1 MCLAKK
7 EIYRLDI
14 KIGVKGDSEAKKKL
28 SATERFVTRSE
39 KKMKALNKIKATP
52 SVKLKDKLSRPS
64 DKIKNKMKKI
74 DKMRASPKVKAKDK
88 ASRTIDKIKRKTD
101 KISKVK
107 ATPTIKIRDQATKSL
122 TKMEKKISGF
132 TKKAR
137 SKLIALATAGAI
149 AVGGFGIGSS
159 IKTFTNFEQGMK
171 TVQATSQATNNEFK
185 QLWDN
190 AKILGATTAWS
201 AKDASDGMNYLA
213 MAGFKTN
220 EIISAMPGLLD
231 LASAAGSDLGVTS
244 DIVSDALTAFGLKAK
259 DTTHLADVMAK
270 ASSTANTNVE
280 MLGEAYKY
288 AAAPA
293 HAFGMSAEEVTAALA
308 KMADAGVK
316 GTMGGTALR
325 GALTRLAKPPKQA
338 AVWLKKLGVSIA
350 DTHGKIR
357 PFNSIMGDMRKSMGK
372 LTQQQKQQAVASIFG
387 QEAMSG
393 MLAVLNTSTEDFE
406 KYTQSLKKADGT
418 AKEMAKTKLDSL
430 GGQFTIL
437 KSAVEGMQIELGE
450 RLAPYAKQFVTWFTG
465 KIPDITNGIVNIV
478 DKISHLANEFNK
490 LSPATKKFIGFLALG
505 TLTIGPFIRGI
516 KGIISLGSSVKTFFS
531 LFKGATAIATAAKG
545 VGAAT
550 TAMGAATATAT
561 GATVA
566 GSGALGTLC
575 ASLGAVAGPAAIAVG
590 VIAALGYGG
599 YKLKKHLEADAV
611 PAVDL
616 FADATKT
623 VAYSC
628 KSANGTIIKSYGQT
642 SVKISEATKKAIGS
656 YLELDKNTSK
666 SLTDINANSVKFTT
680 DTKNAVIKN
689 FSDMVNKSSTKGKEL
704 NSKMIKE
711 FSNLVNNTTVVSEEN
726 KTAILNEYTS
736 MVNGCS
742 KLTKK
747 QKNDTIDNFQKTLKE
762 TTGITKKQK
771 ETLIAQ
777 YTELGQQINTG
788 YDKQYQERNTKLQ
801 NFFAKS
807 SIFTTQRQAEILQS
821 EKYHNE
827 GLKAST
833 QEYCDKISQII
844 QTANNE
850 HRQLRANELSDIK
863 MYQDNMRQNAVES
876 LSKNEIETKVILERL
891 KSYNTRITAEQAGEA
906 IKNAEQQ
913 RIQTVDEANRQF
925 LETKSAFEQAR
936 DVTKSC
942 TAEEASQAIQEAER
956 MRNETV
962 QHANAQKEE
971 VVSKIT
977 EMNSEVSQNVNTT
990 TGEVISNSERMQQT
1004 WDNWNPKEHNC
1015 VVNFFHN
1022 LFSNEKES
1030 PKPRKQMTNEEF
1042 LKMKEQGYATGTN
1055 YATSGIHEVAEN
1067 GIEIVAG
1074 RQFRLFNGGEKVLNN
1089 RESKKVL
1096 NTNNESYEKKS
1107 KPQFAISQP
1116 QFAMAG
1122 GGNTNV
1128 NVDVNNEFNNE
1139 ADIDK
1144 VVKEAAQQF
1153 AYKLKES
1160 LKNIK

>member
-1 MCLAKK
+1 
-7 EIYRLDI
+7 
-14 KIGVKGDSEAKKKL
+14 
-28 SATERFVTRSE
+28 
-39 KKMKALNKIKATP
+39 
-52 SVKLKDKLSRPS
+52 
-64 DKIKNKMKKI
+64 MKKVEGRLSSFS
-74 DKMRASPKVKAKDK
+74 KRAC
-88 ASRTIDKIKRKTD
+88 
-101 KISKVK
+101 
-107 ATPTIKIRDQATKSL
+107 
-122 TKMEKKISGF
+122 
-132 TKKAR
+132 
-137 SKLIALATAGAI
+137 SKLAAVATAATL
-149 AVGGFGIGSS
+149 AVGGVGIGSS

-171 TVQATSQATNNEFK
+171 NVQATSQATNTEFK
-185 QLWDN
+185 QLWN
-190 AKILGATTAWS
+190 TAKDLGAKTSFS
-201 AKDASDGMNYLA
+201 AKEASDGMNYLA

-231 LASAAGSDLGVTS
+231 LAAAAGSDLGVTS
-244 DIVSDALTAFGLKAK
+244 DIVSDAITAFGLKAK

-338 AVWLKKLGVSIA
+338 AKWLKKLGVNIA

-357 PFNSIMGDMRKSMGK
+357 PFNSIMGDMRKSMSK

-450 RLAPYAKQFVTWFTG
+450 RLAPYAKQFVTWFTA
-465 KIPDITNGIVNIV
+465 KIPDITNGIIKIV
-478 DKISHLANEFNK
+478 DKISQLAHKFNE
-490 LSPATKKFIGFLALG
+490 LSPATKKFIGYLAAGVVLFNPLNRG
-505 TLTIGPFIRGI
+505 ITLATKGI
-516 KGIISLGSSVKTFFS
+516 KGMIGLTGRVGKFFGI
-531 LFKGATAIATAAKG
+531 FKGATAAVEATTTVAA
-545 VGAAT
+545 GAEAVAGAT
-550 TAMGAATATAT
+550 TAMGTAT
-561 GATVA
+561 ATVA
-566 GSGALGTLC
+566 GSGALGTLG
-575 ASLGAVAGPAAIAVG
+575 ASLGSIAAPVAIAVAG
-590 VIAALGYGG
+590 IAALGYGG

-616 FADATKT
+616 FADRIEKT
-623 VAYSC
+623 AIVNKQAVGGI
-628 KSANGTIIKSYGQT
+628 AKSYQKM
-642 SVKISEATKKAIGS
+642 SVEISKETKKAVGA
-656 YLELDKNTSK
+656 YMELDKQTSK
-666 SLTDINANSVKFTT
+666 SLVDINANSIKFTAN
-680 DTKNAVIKN
+680 TKNAVIKN
-689 FSDMVNKSSTKGKEL
+689 FSDMVNKSSNKGKDL
-704 NSKMIKE
+704 NAKMIKE
-711 FSNLVNNTTVVSEEN
+711 FRNLVDNTTIASEEN
-726 KTAILNEYTS
+726 KTAIINEYTS

-747 QKNDTIDNFQKTLKE
+747 QKSDTINNFVKTFKE
-762 TTGITKKQK
+762 TTGITEQQK
-771 ETLIAQ
+771 NTLIAK
-777 YTELGQQINTG
+777 YNEMGQQINSG

-807 SIFTTQRQAEILQS
+807 SVFTAQRQSEILQA
-821 EKYHNE
+821 ERNHNE

-891 KSYNTRITAEQAGEA
+891 KSYNTRITAEQAAEA

-913 RIQTVDEANRQF
+913 RVQTVDEANRQF

-936 DVTKSC
+936 DITKSC
-942 TAEEASQAIQEAER
+942 TAEEADEAISAAAR
-956 MRNETV
+956 MRDETV
-962 QHANAQKEE
+962 AHANAQKEE
-971 VVSKIT
+971 VVSKVT
-977 EMNSEVSQNVNTT
+977 EMDSEISQNVNTT
-990 TGEVISNSERMQQT
+990 TGEVISNSERMQST

-1015 VVNFFHN
+1015 VVNFFHKI
-1022 LFSNEKES
+1022 FSSKEEIS
-1030 PKPRKQMTNEEF
+1030 NPKKQMTREEF
-1042 LKMKEQGYATGTN
+1042 LKMKAQNYASGTN
-1055 YATSGIHEVAEN
+1055 FATSGVHEVAEH
-1067 GIEIVAG
+1067 GFEIVVG
-1074 RQFRLFNGGEKVLNN
+1074 RQHRLFNGGEKVLNH
-1089 RESKKVL
+1089 RKSKQFLKD
-1096 NTNNESYEKKS
+1096 TNEIPQKKP
-1107 KPQFAISQP
+1107 KPQFAIAQP
-1116 QFAMAG
+1116 QLAGVG
-1122 GGNTNV
+1122 GGNV
-1128 NVDVNNEFNNE
+1128 NVDVDVENNFDNDT
-1139 ADIDK
+1139 DIDGIVQK
-1144 VVKEAAQQF
+1144 AMQEF
-1153 AYKLKES
+1153 GYKLKEA
-1160 LKNIK
+1160 LKNVKK